1 MTMTHLPGTGPAG
14 GFPAVSSRR
23 PGAGLDGGRI
33 VRALTWARS
42 GDPAQDGRSGPLHPG
57 RPAR

>member
-1 MTMTHLPGTGPAG
+1 MTMTQLLP
-14 GFPAVSSRR
+14 S
-23 PGAGLDGGRI
+23 AGLDGGRI

-42 GDPAQDGRSGPLHPG
+42 GDPTQGGQSGALHLG

>member
-1 MTMTHLPGTGPAG
+1 MTMTHLPDTRAAG
-14 GFPAVSSRR
+14 GLPAVFNLL
-23 PGAGLDGGRI
+23 PGAGLDGKRI

-42 GDPAQDGRSGPLHPG
+42 GGPTQGGQSGALHPG